1 MVYPVGIAI
10 DDLGNLYVS
19 NRVSEYSGNVEVY
32 SAGSKS
38 PTRTI
43 TNGVTSPVGIAVDA
57 HRTLY
62 VTNVFENNVEEYRSG
77 QSIPYQTITE
87 DISSPS
93 SATVNKDGYLYI
105 TNIGSYTVVE
115 FAAGSTKASHRKI
128 SKDLQNPEDSAYS
141 PPLLP

>member
-1 MVYPVGIAI
+1 M
-10 DDLGNLYVS
+10 
-19 NRVSEYSGNVEVY
+19 
-32 SAGSKS
+32 
-38 PTRTI
+38 
-43 TNGVTSPVGIAVDA
+43 TSPVGIAVDA

-62 VTNVFENNVEEYRSG
+62 VTNVLENNVEEYRSG

>member
-1 MVYPVGIAI
+1 M
-10 DDLGNLYVS
+10 YVS
-19 NRVSEYSGNVEVY
+19 NRLSEYSGNIEVY
-32 SAGSKS
+32 ASGSKS
-38 PTRTI
+38 PTTTI
-43 TNGVTSPVGIAVDA
+43 TDGVTSPVGITVDA
-57 HRTLY
+57 NGTLY
-62 VTNVFENNVEEYRSG
+62 VTNVLENNVEEYRSG

-93 SATVNKDGYLYI
+93 SATVNKGGWLYI

-115 FAAGSTKASHRKI
+115 FAPGSTKPLHRKI